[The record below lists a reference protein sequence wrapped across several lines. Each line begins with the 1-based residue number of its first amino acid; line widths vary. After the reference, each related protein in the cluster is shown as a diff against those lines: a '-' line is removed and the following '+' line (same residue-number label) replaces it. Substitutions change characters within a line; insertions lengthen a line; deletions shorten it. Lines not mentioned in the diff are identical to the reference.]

1 MIHDDSVRNDY
12 FEWIYELMCEERYA
26 NDISYR
32 RLFKRLH
39 DTEFLYLMPIDKNR
53 AGDGEA
59 LRWRFALVQ
68 GLDYIPDSLNG
79 SCSILEMMVGLAL
92 RCEETIMDDTRYGN
106 RTGQWF
112 WDMIVSLGLG
122 SMYDSNFD
130 ERYVDKAI
138 LRFLYREYE
147 PDGKGGLFTI
157 KNCDL
162 DLRELEIWDQL
173 NLYIEAFV

>member
-32 RLFKRLH
+32 RLFTRLY

-59 LRWRFALVQ
+59 LRWRFALVR

-79 SCSILEMMVGLAL
+79 SCSVLEMMVALAL

-157 KNCDL
+157 KNCDV

>member
-1 MIHDDSVRNDY
+1 MFHDDSIRNDY
-12 FEWIYELMCEERYA
+12 FEWIYELMCEDRYA
-26 NDISYR
+26 NDISYQ

-39 DTEFLYLMPIDKNR
+39 DTEFVYLISMDENR
-53 AGDGEA
+53 AGDGVA
-59 LRWRFALVQ
+59 LRWRFSLVR

-79 SCSILEMMVGLAL
+79 SCSVLEMMVALAL
-92 RCEETIMDDTRYGN
+92 RCEETLMDDTRYGN

-112 WDMIVSLGLG
+112 WDMITSLGLG

-130 ERYVDKAI
+130 ERYVDNAI

-147 PDGKGGLFTI
+147 PDGRGGLFTI